1 MSLLN
6 FGMIFQEYNISWKN
20 IVSPSKYYKNMQIS
34 YMRFTWLY
42 IFWLVFTYFLIM
54 FFVSNLK
61 SSYVAKLYEKEIE
74 TLDEIIER
82 YYKSIL

>member
-1 MSLLN
+1 MFLMN
-6 FGMIFQEYNISWKN
+6 FGMFFAEYNISWKN
-20 IVSPSKYYKNMQIS
+20 IVSPSKHYKNKQLS

-42 IFWLVFTYFLIM
+42 ILWLVSTNFLVM
-54 FFVSNLK
+54 FFCSNLK

-82 YYKSIL
+82 